1 VLILVMVRKTDVNE
15 RVEIS
20 NTEGKILFLE
30 ENLQKFGILVD
41 QNENQEPVSELLA
54 LEFNFISLIETSL
67 KLSVFPKILEK
78 LDISDSSVE
87 EEIQLLV
94 LDI

>member
-1 VLILVMVRKTDVNE
+1 MVRKTDVNE

-30 ENLQKFGILVD
+30 ENLQKFGIFVD

>member
-1 VLILVMVRKTDVNE
+1 MVRKTDVNE

-41 QNENQEPVSELLA
+41 QNENQEPVSELLT